1 MSECIEC
8 GRSFEYKRNKGGT
21 KTVCNSCYV
30 NRRRFKI
37 KEQAVAYCGGKCSR
51 CGYDKCNAALEFHHV
66 DESTKS
72 FEISGSHSRSWKAI
86 ENELD
91 KCIMVCA
98 NCHRELHAEQ
108 QSR

>member
-8 GRSFEYKRNKGGT
+8 GRSFEYKRSKGGT
-21 KTVCNSCYV
+21 KTVCNSCFV
-30 NRRRFKI
+30 NK
-37 KEQAVAYCGGKCSR
+37 
-51 CGYDKCNAALEFHHV
+51 AALEFHHV
-66 DESTKS
+66 DDSMKS

-98 NCHRELHAEQ
+98 NCHREIHAEQ
-108 QSR
+108 RSR